1 MNYIDLFEI
10 LTRVSLALAC
20 GALIGIER
28 LISHKT
34 AGMRTYAIASG
45 GSALYIVLSQL
56 YSVSNNNHPQFV
68 LGQIIVGIGFLAAG
82 SIIMSRDKLVGL
94 TTASGIWFMAAIGCT
109 FGYGYYLL
117 GFGMTFI
124 LLFTL
129 SVLLK
134 VEHYFMNNLVDRGDG
149 EYVKKS
155 EINNNSK
162 ENLDW

>member
-1 MNYIDLFEI
+1 MNYTDLFEI
-10 LTRVSLALAC
+10 LTRVSFALIC
-20 GALIGIER
+20 GALIGLER

-45 GSALYIVLSQL
+45 GSALFIILSQL
-56 YSVSNNNHPQFV
+56 YAVANNNHPQFV
-68 LGQIIVGIGFLAAG
+68 LGQIVVGIGFLAAG
-82 SIIMSRDKLVGL
+82 SIIMSKDKVVGL
-94 TTASGIWFMAAIGCT
+94 TTASGIWFMSAIGAT

-117 GFGMTFI
+117 GFGMTFV
-124 LLFTL
+124 LLFSL

-134 VEHYFMNNLVDRGDG
+134 LEHYLVNNFIEKGDS

-155 EINNNSK
+155 EISR